1 MARLQLPPDQGKMAS
16 VKHHRLVVTQ
26 QQHGSAMPTALM
38 EKCHRKGIRMTSQR
52 QVIVSVIGDSE
63 DHPDVD
69 ELYRRSVHE
78 DNTISIATVYRTV
91 KLLEEAGVI
100 ERLEFGDGRARY
112 EEAGEHHEHLVDV
125 ETGEVIEFYH
135 AELEAL
141 KEQIAKEMGYEL
153 VDHRLELFGRKL
165 PDNQS

>member
-1 MARLQLPPDQGKMAS
+1 MSNKLLENCLS
-16 VKHHRLVVTQ
+16 
-26 QQHGSAMPTALM
+26 
-38 EKCHRKGIRMTSQR
+38 KGIRMTNQR
-52 QVIVSVIGDSE
+52 QVIVGVIGDAE

-69 ELYRRSVHE
+69 ELYRRAVAE
-78 DNTISIATVYRTV
+78 DSTISIATVYRTV

-112 EEAGEHHEHLVDV
+112 EEAGQHHEHLVDV
-125 ETGEVIEFYH
+125 ESGEVIEFYH

-141 KEQIAKEMGYEL
+141 KEQIAREMGSEL

-165 PDNQS
+165 PEGST